1 MDLERRTFLG
11 KAAVLGTGLFA
22 PRSAHSWEKEMLSD
36 PVTPRQAA
44 TGLEV
49 IELPAFEK
57 NSTFILDDALVN
69 RKSSRSFTDMPLSTD
84 ELSHLFWAMNGVNRP
99 YGRRTTPSALGAY
112 PVDVYSAL
120 PEGVYR
126 YETDEHQLVPVLSED
141 IRSDIPTQPDW
152 SILPIQPEGLKKA
165 AMIQLYVADMSK
177 VPLGM
182 VQLADIE
189 IGCMVQ
195 NLYLEAASLGLG
207 ACVFGYL
214 PRRNISR
221 RLGLKYNQKLRI
233 AQAVGPLE

>member
-1 MDLERRTFLG
+1 MDLERRMFLG

-22 PRSAHSWEKEMLSD
+22 ARSAHSWEKRISSD
-36 PVTPRQAA
+36 PGTPRQAA

-57 NSTFILDDALVN
+57 NSTFTLDDALVN
-69 RKSSRSFTDMPLSTD
+69 RKSSRSFTDMPLSTE
-84 ELSHLFWAMNGVNRP
+84 ELSRLFWAMTGVNRP
-99 YGRRTTPSALGAY
+99 NGRRTTPSALAAY

-126 YETDEHQLVPVLSED
+126 YDTGNHQLVPVLSED
-141 IRSDIPTQPDW
+141 IRSAIPTQPDW

-177 VPLGM
+177 VLLGM
-182 VQLADIE
+182 VRLADYE

-214 PRRNISR
+214 PLKKISR
-221 RLGLKYNQKLRI
+221 MLGLKYYQKLRL